1 MTFEDDQP
9 TMAMDS
15 IDHELN
21 SKLLNDLNGAK
32 TTGSKEKM
40 RESTSNKHNVT
51 IADATSKSN
60 SGLEQTTYID
70 DSELSTEYELM

>member
-1 MTFEDDQP
+1 
-9 TMAMDS
+9 MAMDS

-21 SKLLNDLNGAK
+21 SKLLNDLKGVN
-32 TTGSKEKM
+32 TTGRKEKM

-51 IADATSKSN
+51 IADGTSKSN
-60 SGLEQTTYID
+60 TGLEQTAYID